1 MTICLSRILKDVYGR
16 TSEKVHSHPTALTS
30 VQVSF
35 SYLLL
40 IKNFPT
46 GVATKAFQE
55 DPVALVSGV
64 SVGGILLVGAIVL
77 LSLYI
82 W

>member
-1 MTICLSRILKDVYGR
+1 M
-16 TSEKVHSHPTALTS
+16 
-30 VQVSF
+30 SF
-35 SYLLL
+35 PYLLL
-40 IKNFPT
+40 TKNFPT
-46 GVATKAFQE
+46 GVATTAAQE

-77 LSLYI
+77 LSLHI

>member
-1 MTICLSRILKDVYGR
+1 MAICLSSILKDVYGR
-16 TSEKVHSHPTALTS
+16 THEKAHSHPTALTS

-35 SYLLL
+35 PYLLL
-40 IKNFPT
+40 TKNFLT
-46 GVATKAFQE
+46 GVATTAAQE

-77 LSLYI
+77 LSLYV

>member
-1 MTICLSRILKDVYGR
+1 M
-16 TSEKVHSHPTALTS
+16 
-30 VQVSF
+30 SF
-35 SYLLL
+35 SYSLL
-40 IKNFPT
+40 IKKLPT
-46 GVATKAFQE
+46 GVATTAAQE

-64 SVGGILLVGAIVL
+64 SVGGILLVVAIVL